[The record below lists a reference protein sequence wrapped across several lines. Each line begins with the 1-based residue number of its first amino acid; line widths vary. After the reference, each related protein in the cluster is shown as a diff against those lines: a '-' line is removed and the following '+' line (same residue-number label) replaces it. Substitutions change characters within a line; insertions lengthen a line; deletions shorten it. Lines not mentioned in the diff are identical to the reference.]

1 MSIIALSYAD
11 AEALR
16 THQLEVRAVNDQI
29 IRSII
34 NDRVSDELVGKQREA
49 AINKLKSHFDPILAE
64 LDGVLTKLVSNVGV
78 GMETFRKGDEQGAKA
93 FS

>member
-1 MSIIALSYAD
+1 MITLSYTD

-29 IRSII
+29 IRKII
-34 NDRVSDELVGKQREA
+34 SDRVSDELVGKQREA
-49 AINKLKSHFDPILAE
+49 AINKLKSHFEPILVE
-64 LDGVLTKLVSNVGV
+64 LDGVLTRLVGNVGI
-78 GMETFRKGDEQGAKA
+78 GMDSFQKADNHGANS